1 VESRRVR
8 RTCGALGL
16 LVVLVTACRLEHA
29 PPTARQARAG
39 PPGDTTVV
47 LTELRAYYR
56 DLSDRDWTAFS
67 EHFWPDAT
75 ITTVWR
81 PEADDSG
88 RVWTTSVPGF
98 VAAAPDGPGSRAIF
112 EESMRGSR
120 ITVSGELAQAWV
132 AYRVRFGDPGA
143 VAEWEGVD
151 AFTLMQHQG
160 RWRIV
165 SLAFGRAD
173 GGS

>member
-1 VESRRVR
+1 VR
-8 RTCGALGL
+8 LRIGVLGGL
-16 LVVLVTACRLEHA
+16 LAVGITACRLEYA
-29 PPTARQARAG
+29 PPSERQARSA
-39 PPGDTTVV
+39 PIGDTTLV

-56 DLSDRDWTAFS
+56 DLSARDWTAFS
-67 EHFWPDAT
+67 EHFWPEAT
-75 ITTVWR
+75 ITTIWQ
-81 PEADDSG
+81 PETEDSA

-98 VAAAPDGPGSRAIF
+98 VEAAPAGPGSREIF
-112 EESMRGSR
+112 EESMLGSR

-132 AYRVRFGDPGA
+132 AYRARFGDPGA

-151 AFTLMQHQG
+151 AFTLVQHQG
-160 RWRIV
+160 RWRIA